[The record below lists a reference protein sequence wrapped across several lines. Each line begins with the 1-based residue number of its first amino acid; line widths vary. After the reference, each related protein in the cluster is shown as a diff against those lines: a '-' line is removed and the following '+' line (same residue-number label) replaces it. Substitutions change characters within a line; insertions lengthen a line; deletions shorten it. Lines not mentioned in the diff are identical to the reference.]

1 MRSNSSKMS
10 SSHGG
15 QGGGTV
21 NNSVRR
27 MIQTAGNEQFNS
39 RHSKIGTRNSR
50 SYRNDTNGSRISTAG
65 AGDTAKGRIH

>member
-50 SYRNDTNGSRISTAG
+50 NNTNGSRISTAG